1 MCACIFGISDTR
13 NAGNFENKEIYYFFK
28 LFVLTLSNNNSFNV
42 INSMLINNK
51 FNVINYK

>member
-28 LFVLTLSNNNSFNV
+28 LFVLTLSNNNTFNV